1 MVNVFSPMEL
11 ISTHFDKL
19 NHFGFDQYNKN
30 LKNFKNFNFDLE
42 AREVNS
48 PNKHYHEEPMHE
60 MPMQKMP
67 ESMQKMPESMQ
78 KMPEPVHKMSVS
90 MQKMPES
97 LHKML
102 MQKNSHQKSQSL
114 SHKKSTLTYKKRQQ
128 HPYYGKW
135 TTYKNELNLYIKWFL
150 QINIVS
156 PKKCDKGAF

>member
-11 ISTHFDKL
+11 ISTHFNKL

-60 MPMQKMP
+60 MPV
-67 ESMQKMPESMQ
+67 QKMPESMQ

-135 TTYKNELNLYIKWFL
+135 TMKMDWIHK
-150 QINIVS
+150 
-156 PKKCDKGAF
+156 